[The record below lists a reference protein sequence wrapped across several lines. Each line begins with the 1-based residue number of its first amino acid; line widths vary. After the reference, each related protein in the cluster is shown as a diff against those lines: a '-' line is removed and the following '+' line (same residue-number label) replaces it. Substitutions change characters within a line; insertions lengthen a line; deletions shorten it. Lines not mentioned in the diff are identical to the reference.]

1 MKVLSLREPFAT
13 LIKNGIK
20 TIETR
25 SWRTNYRG
33 TLYIH
38 ASASKITKED
48 MKRTDLMALTNLDDL
63 NYGNIICSC
72 ELVDCIEMTDEFI
85 EEVKKNKPKD
95 YVSGLYEPGRY
106 AWILKDVKPLAKPIA
121 AKGQLSIWNY
131 NE

>member
-38 ASASKITKED
+38 ASTSKITKED
-48 MKRTDLMALTNLDDL
+48 MKRTDLMSLVNLNDL

-72 ELVDCIEMTDEFI
+72 ELVDCIEMTDKFI
-85 EEVKKNKPKD
+85 EEVKKNKPND
-95 YVSGLYEPGRY
+95 YVSGLYETGRY

-131 NE
+131 IE

>member
-1 MKVLSLREPFAT
+1 MKVLSLREPSAT

-106 AWILKDVKPLAKPIA
+106 AWIIKDIKPLAKPIA
-121 AKGQLSIWNY
+121 AKGQLGIWNY
-131 NE
+131 NK